1 MDPELLAVCG
11 CESLCRGE
19 RCLAVRGGARQRGGP
34 RRTPGTLKRWHDFAY
49 GVPFSGTTPKT
60 TKRRQEAGTKKRRP
74 AARVMARRGVRE
86 KIPAATYSPTRKPC
100 STIGSG
106 GLDSAVGMGGR
117 DDWRPIVHR
126 RQQSA
131 DRKQHQKATPR
142 GADIRAAGR
151 LGKIP
156 AATYSPT
163 RKPCSTIGSG
173 GLNCRVRDGNGWG
186 PSDVA
191 TGNFAYAQAMCRIG
205 RRMPRSTLVSSI
217 WNEGDGREE
226 RPSRTSD

>member
-1 MDPELLAVCG
+1 VIV
-11 CESLCRGE
+11 S
-19 RCLAVRGGARQRGGP
+19 P
-34 RRTPGTLKRWHDFAY
+34 RRRPRSCSHGQGPETNLKIDDWDVYALACSALDLKRRFDWGQFA
-49 GVPFSGTTPKT
+49 
-60 TKRRQEAGTKKRRP
+60 
-74 AARVMARRGVRE
+74 RGVRHA
-86 KIPAATYSPTRKPC
+86 PRSDRGATPK
-100 STIGSG
+100 
-106 GLDSAVGMGGR
+106 
-117 DDWRPIVHR
+117 
-126 RQQSA
+126 
-131 DRKQHQKATPR
+131 KATPR
-142 GADIRAAGR
+142 SACEGAAGR

-205 RRMPRSTLVSSI
+205 RQMPRSTLVSSI